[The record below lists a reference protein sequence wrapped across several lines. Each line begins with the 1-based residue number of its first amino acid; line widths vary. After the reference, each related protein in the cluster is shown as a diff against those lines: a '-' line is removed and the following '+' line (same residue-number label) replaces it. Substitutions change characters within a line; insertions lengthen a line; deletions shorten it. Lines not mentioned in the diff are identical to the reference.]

1 MHKAYRARM
10 GDYKNVTQRYGAIQG
25 ICADS
30 VTPEL
35 SLSCSVLLAEQG
47 SRVVSRGNRSAV
59 LDSEASAALD
69 FRSDA
74 LNDLLSSL

>member
-1 MHKAYRARM
+1 MRHIRPEWANQDA
-10 GDYKNVTQRYGAIQG
+10 TQRYGAIQG
-25 ICADS
+25 ICTDS
-30 VTPEL
+30 ATPEL

-47 SRVVSRGNRSAV
+47 SRVVSRVNTSAV

>member
-1 MHKAYRARM
+1 MHKARM
-10 GDYKNVTQRYGAIQG
+10 GDYKNVTQRYRAIQG
-25 ICADS
+25 ICTDS
-30 VTPEL
+30 GTPEL

-47 SRVVSRGNRSAV
+47 SRVVSRVNTSAV

>member
-1 MHKAYRARM
+1 MQNAECRRCIRPEWANQVAK
-10 GDYKNVTQRYGAIQG
+10 QRYGAIQG

-47 SRVVSRGNRSAV
+47 NRVFSRVNRSAA
-59 LDSEASAALD
+59 LDSEA
-69 FRSDA
+69 
-74 LNDLLSSL
+74 